1 MWSVNEARSTADM
14 LGLPGPEARE
24 EVITA
29 ILDAGQRIQEENG
42 TVRDAVQ
49 DSSIGYMGGVFSAG
63 LCALLNEHLLNWSEI
78 VTEQVAT
85 SEGSWRIDLID
96 NSYEPIEQV
105 TPRDPFSLL
114 CLSEPF
120 IAFIADITG
129 YTNPVITTRRWVNRY
144 GPGDGIAPHD
154 DTTGDFQIMICLD
167 APPASYGGTLILENG
182 AEANLQVGDLLV
194 MRHAGVVHWTTP
206 LASTT
211 PRDRATAT
219 CRYYVANGRLPKSKL
234 LPHSQVGPHTRGGG

>member
-1 MWSVNEARSTADM
+1 MWSVSEARQTADM
-14 LGLPGPEARE
+14 LSLPSPETYQ
-24 EVITA
+24 EVTTA
-29 ILDAGQRIQEENG
+29 ILDAGERIREENG

-49 DSSIGYMGGVFSAG
+49 GSSIGYMGGVFSAG
-63 LCALLNEHLLNWSEI
+63 LCTLLNEHLLHWSDI
-78 VTEQVAT
+78 VTEQVDT
-85 SEGSWRIDLID
+85 PEGTWRIDLID
-96 NSYEPIEQV
+96 NSYEPIERV

-114 CLSEPF
+114 CLSRPF
-120 IAFIADITG
+120 ISFIADITG
-129 YTNPVITTRRWVNRY
+129 YTDPVITTRRWINRY

-194 MRHAGVVHWTTP
+194 MRHAGVIHWTTP
-206 LASTT
+206 LAPTT

-234 LPHSQVGPHTRGGG
+234 LPHSHSGPRTGGDG